1 MLPQFGLV
9 KTYDLLGN
17 YGQGDFIR
25 DKFIEYLGITGM
37 KLQPNLTILTREKS
51 EETMTIN
58 RLILSGLDLKNTR
71 TNEWIGLQRA
81 CSKQSLPVEREE
93 IATPN
98 KTKK

>member
-9 KTYDLLGN
+9 KTYDLLDN

-58 RLILSGLDLKNTR
+58 RLILSELDLKNTR
-71 TNEWIGLQRA
+71 TNEWIGLQRT